1 MMRVSFKA
9 DSHPATWVSA
19 AGGSGVGVLVQME
32 RAGPEDMEFGST
44 PVRSD
49 KFNAAILAEAMPQS
63 FGMNDRLVFPDGSPY
78 AGNWRV
84 DSVPRKRAEDD
95 PAGLLVRFDAVPD

>member
-1 MMRVSFKA
+1 MMRVSFNA

-44 PVRSD
+44 PVRSERI
-49 KFNAAILAEAMPQS
+49 NAAILAEAMPEG
-63 FGMNDRLVFPDGSPY
+63 FGLHDVLVFPPGSPY
-78 AGNWRV
+78 AGDWRV